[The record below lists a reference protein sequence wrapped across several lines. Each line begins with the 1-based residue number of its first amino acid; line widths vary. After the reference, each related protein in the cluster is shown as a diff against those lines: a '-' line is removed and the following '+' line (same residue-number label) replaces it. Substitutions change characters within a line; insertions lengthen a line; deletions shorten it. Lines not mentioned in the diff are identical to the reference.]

1 MKRRMESIPMMSLNG
16 FDLKIL
22 RILQKNNL
30 TSQREIAEQ
39 VGLSPAAVHRR
50 IQKLHS
56 EGIISQDSAIISP
69 ERIGRPITLIV
80 EVSVESEKID
90 ALNDLKRAFSE
101 ASEVQQCYYVTGEAD
116 FILVIT
122 ARDMAE
128 YERLTER
135 LFFSQKN
142 VKRFRT
148 YVAMARVKASLS
160 VPL

>member
-1 MKRRMESIPMMSLNG
+1 MTPLNAL
-16 FDLKIL
+16 DLKIL

-30 TSQREIAEQ
+30 TSQRDIAEQ

-50 IQKLHS
+50 IQKLHTA
-56 EGIISQDSAIISP
+56 GIIAQDAAIISP

-80 EVSVESEKID
+80 EVSVESEKIE
-90 ALNDLKRAFSE
+90 ALNDLRRAFSE
-101 ASEVQQCYYVTGEAD
+101 AAEVQQCYYVTGDAD

-148 YVAMARVKASLS
+148 YVAMARVKATLN

>member
-1 MKRRMESIPMMSLNG
+1 MTPLDA

-22 RILQKNNL
+22 RILQRNNL
-30 TSQREIAEQ
+30 TSQRDIAEH

-50 IQKLHS
+50 IQKLHGT
-56 EGIISQDSAIISP
+56 GIIANDVAVISP
-69 ERIGRPITLIV
+69 DLIGRPITLIV
-80 EVSVESEKID
+80 EVIVESEKIE
-90 ALNDLKRAFSE
+90 ALNDLKRAFSD
-101 ASEVQQCYYVTGEAD
+101 APEVQQCYYVTGEAD

-135 LFFSQKN
+135 LFFKQKN

-148 YVAMARVKASLS
+148 YVAMARVKTTLN